1 MSDYSKLQELAEKA
15 TPGRIHDRLDSAGG
29 GLKYECRGDDG
40 SLVLRVDHKNCEFGF
55 IGDRC
60 DADEAF
66 FLACTPAAVLALLA
80 EIDRLRTAEG
90 DAMTYKAGMENVAQQ
105 RDQLKAELE
114 KVKADRKACWEEF
127 KVQGRQLDQL
137 KHENRLLTE
146 HNEFL
151 ASSDSRL
158 APELRAVKDALGL
171 DFTASVSGEVVPLI
185 ERLRKLP
192 TCWTEVLEQSEAND
206 QLLDQVLELSADAD
220 RWRFIRDDWPKVKL
234 VPNGEWFN
242 SDFLEREIDAAMLK
256 FAPAIK

>member
-1 MSDYSKLQELAEKA
+1 MDDFSVLKKLAQ
-15 TPGRIHDRLDSAGG
+15 
-29 GLKYECRGDDG
+29 
-40 SLVLRVDHKNCEFGF
+40 
-55 IGDRC
+55 
-60 DADEAF
+60 DANEQFPALEDQWGMV
-66 FLACTPAAVLALLA
+66 CTPSVGLELLA

-137 KHENRLLTE
+137 KHQNRLLTE

-171 DFTASVSGEVVPLI
+171 DFTASVSGEVVPAI
-185 ERLRKLP
+185 EKLR
-192 TCWTEVLEQSEAND
+192 D
-206 QLLDQVLELSADAD
+206 GAD
-220 RWRFIRDDWPKVKL
+220 R
-234 VPNGEWFN
+234 
-242 SDFLEREIDAAMLK
+242 LK
-256 FAPAIK
+256 FLDESEMALKKSLAE

>member
-1 MSDYSKLQELAEKA
+1 MGDYSKLKELAAALQAIDTVRTEKDCETFNA
-15 TPGRIHDRLDSAGG
+15 FYKYITP
-29 GLKYECRGDDG
+29 
-40 SLVLRVDHKNCEFGF
+40 DH
-55 IGDRC
+55 
-60 DADEAF
+60 
-66 FLACTPAAVLALLA
+66 VLALLA

-137 KHENRLLTE
+137 KHEHRLLTD

-206 QLLDQVLELSADAD
+206 QLLDKVLELNADAD
-220 RWRFIRDDWPKVKL
+220 RYRFLCDKFGVTDLPCA
-234 VPNGEWFN
+234 
-242 SDFLEREIDAAMLK
+242 LERILPSDLYVADGKPSIDAAIDAARAK
-256 FAPAIK
+256 TQ

>member
-1 MSDYSKLQELAEKA
+1 MDMICRKTMTRCQMPGMCSPHGGCQDPVVAELRAVNFDYQLGADAASTEIA
-15 TPGRIHDRLDSAGG
+15 RL
-29 GLKYECRGDDG
+29 K
-40 SLVLRVDHKNCEFGF
+40 
-55 IGDRC
+55 
-60 DADEAF
+60 
-66 FLACTPAAVLALLA
+66 A

-90 DAMTYKAGMENVAQQ
+90 DAMTYKAGMENVAQR
-105 RDQLKAELE
+105 RDQLKAEVE
-114 KVKADRKACWEEF
+114 R
-127 KVQGRQLDQL
+127 L

-206 QLLDQVLELSADAD
+206 QLLDQVLELSKYAD
-220 RWRFIRDDWPKVKL
+220 RWKW
-234 VPNGEWFN
+234 
-242 SDFLEREIDAAMLK
+242 LEGSADSATWEQIGYQEHMNRHLHVDAAMAK
-256 FAPAIK
+256 GK

>member
-1 MSDYSKLQELAEKA
+1 MDDFSVLKKLAQ
-15 TPGRIHDRLDSAGG
+15 
-29 GLKYECRGDDG
+29 
-40 SLVLRVDHKNCEFGF
+40 
-55 IGDRC
+55 
-60 DADEAF
+60 DANEQFPALEDQWSMV
-66 FLACTPAAVLALLA
+66 CTPSVGLELLA

-105 RDQLKAELE
+105 RDQLKAEVE
-114 KVKADRKACWEEF
+114 R
-127 KVQGRQLDQL
+127 L

-206 QLLDQVLELSADAD
+206 QLLDQVLELSKYAD
-220 RWRFIRDDWPKVKL
+220 RWKW
-234 VPNGEWFN
+234 
-242 SDFLEREIDAAMLK
+242 LEGSADSATWEQIGYQEHMNRHLHVDAAMAK
-256 FAPAIK
+256 GK